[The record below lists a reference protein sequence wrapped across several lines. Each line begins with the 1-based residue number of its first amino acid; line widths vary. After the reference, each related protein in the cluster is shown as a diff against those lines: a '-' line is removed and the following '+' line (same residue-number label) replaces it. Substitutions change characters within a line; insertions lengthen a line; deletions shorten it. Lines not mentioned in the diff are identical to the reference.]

1 MKKVIRTIKKSLL
14 AVTVFATMLGNAN
27 EISPLSIKEDLKKTA
42 LTINNVK
49 VGDLLTI
56 KDYNGIV
63 LYKELINASGTYKKG
78 FDLTALPNGNYFFEV
93 DKDLE
98 IKTIPFTVK
107 SNEVVFNK
115 EEELITFKPYVRQKD
130 DLVFISKLAP
140 NLEAL
145 SIDIYSD
152 ASGNFELAY
161 SEKIEGS
168 QTIERTYKLEEGN
181 FKIILKSSNKEFTKF
196 INN

>member
-1 MKKVIRTIKKSLL
+1 MKTVIKTIKKVLL
-14 AVTVFATMLGNAN
+14 VVTVFTAMLGNAN
-27 EISPLSIKEDLKKTA
+27 EVSTLTIKEDLKKTA

-56 KDYNGIV
+56 KDYNGIT
-63 LYKELINASGTYKKG
+63 LYKELISFSGTYKKG

-93 DKDLE
+93 SKDLE

-115 EEELITFKPYVRQKD
+115 EAEVIIFKPFVRQKG
-130 DLVFISKLAP
+130 DLVLVSKLAP

-145 SIDIYSD
+145 KIDIFSEVN
-152 ASGNFELAY
+152 GY
-161 SEKIEGS
+161 SELIHSEKVEDT
-168 QTIERTYKLEEGN
+168 QAIERVYKLQKGSY
-181 FKIILKSSNKEFTKF
+181 KIVFNSNDKEFTKF